1 MSWERPGFPPSP
13 THPIPAPASAD
24 VCALRSALHWRNI
37 LSRLLMHLDQGCD
50 FFSPTVKDISDAES
64 EC

>member
-50 FFSPTVKDISDAES
+50 FFFPPL
-64 EC
+64 